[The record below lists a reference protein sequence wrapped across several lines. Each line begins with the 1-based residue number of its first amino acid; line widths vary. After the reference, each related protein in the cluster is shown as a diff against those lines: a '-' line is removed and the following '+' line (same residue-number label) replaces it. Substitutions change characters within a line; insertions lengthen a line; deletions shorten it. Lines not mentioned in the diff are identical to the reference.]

1 MGAARNLLLIVRSA
15 LERRSY
21 TTTTTTVVFY
31 TVSFQL
37 RAFLN
42 TKCVQFFFPLLL
54 SPPSHVRIRDIE
66 TNSERGARNTLPASF
81 DQIGEEFAPDPEVSE
96 NPEDPRQREENG
108 HVNGSAC
115 NHVFLSRLRIQPWE
129 LFSSRSSDHP
139 ACPFSI

>member
-1 MGAARNLLLIVRSA
+1 MGAARNLLLIVRSV

-21 TTTTTTVVFY
+21 TTTITFY

-42 TKCVQFFFPLLL
+42 TKYITFFSPPLL
-54 SPPSHVRIRDIE
+54 SVRIEIQKRIS
-66 TNSERGARNTLPASF
+66 NERARNNTLPASF

-96 NPEDPRQREENG
+96 NSKDPRQREQNG
-108 HVNGSAC
+108 HVNGSAR
-115 NHVFLSRLRIQPWE
+115 NHVFLSRSDIRPWK
-129 LFSSRSSDHP
+129 LFSSKSSDHP